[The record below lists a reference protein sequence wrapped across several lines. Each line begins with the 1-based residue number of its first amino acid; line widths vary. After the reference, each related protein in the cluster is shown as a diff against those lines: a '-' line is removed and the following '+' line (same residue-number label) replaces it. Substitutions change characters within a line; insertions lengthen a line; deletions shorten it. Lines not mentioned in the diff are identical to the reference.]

1 MSAMKKVITYG
12 TFDLLHQGHINIL
25 RRAKALGDFLIVGVT
40 SDAYDRYRGKLN
52 VRQPVTERIAAVRD
66 TGFADQII
74 IEEYEGQKIE
84 DIKKYDVDI
93 ITLGSDWT
101 GKVDY
106 LKKYCD
112 VVYLPRT
119 PNISSTLLR
128 TSGTIFRLGIMCDYP
143 FDEDSLDELKF
154 VSGVD
159 IDGIYA
165 PGQDIANI
173 CKKRSLHDFSKD
185 KDAFAEHVDI
195 VFVDSSAPHCGE
207 DIRAFLSAGKHVIA
221 MHSCSLPAAILRD
234 PNDLARQKGVS
245 FLASSPLASLTSY
258 TKLINIALSGA
269 IGTLRGVE
277 LSISDSHAPCE
288 TEHLIRRLAPI
299 SLLPVTQLIGHN
311 IQQYSSKVYGET
323 ESNMLGV
330 CDLQTKDGF
339 AHIKFT
345 RDTRT
350 ECRCVIQG
358 DKAYIKVPAPWWD
371 MDYFEI
377 RSGTGKI
384 KKFSWPMN
392 GKAIRYQLADFVKL
406 LSEGKTAEE
415 QMAAFLRLV
424 QLSENIFFN

>member
-1 MSAMKKVITYG
+1 MKKVITYG

-74 IEEYEGQKIE
+74 IEDYEGQKIE
-84 DIKKYDVDI
+84 DIKKYGVDV

-143 FDEDSLDELKF
+143 FDEDNLDELKF

-159 IDGIYA
+159 INGLYA
-165 PGQDIANI
+165 PGQDVSELCN
-173 CKKRSLHDFSKD
+173 KRSLRDFSSD
-185 KDAFAEHVDI
+185 RDAFIEHVDI
-195 VFVDSSAPHCGE
+195 VFIDSSAPHCGN
-207 DIRAFLSAGKHVIA
+207 DIRAFLNAGKHVIA
-221 MHSCSLPAAILRD
+221 IHSCSLSATELQSLD
-234 PNDLARQKGVS
+234 KLARHNGLS
-245 FLASSPLASLTSY
+245 FLAGSPLANLTSY

-277 LSISDSHAPCE
+277 LSISDPHAPDDMQ
-288 TEHLIRRLAPI
+288 LLLRRLAPT
-299 SLLPVTQLIGHN
+299 SLLPVTQLIGEN
-311 IQQYSSKVYGET
+311 IKHVSSQVYGEANG
-323 ESNMLGV
+323 NMLGV
-330 CDLQTKDGF
+330 CDVQTKDGF
-339 AHIKFT
+339 AHIKLT
-345 RDTRT
+345 RDSRT
-350 ECRCVIQG
+350 ECRCIIQG
-358 DKAYIKVPAPWWD
+358 DSAYIKVPAPWWD

-377 RSGTGKI
+377 RYASGKI

-392 GKAIRYQLADFVKL
+392 GKAIRYQLADVVK
-406 LSEGKTAEE
+406 GIIEE
-415 QMAAFLRLV
+415 KYNSSQMSMHLELARLAD
-424 QLSENIFFN
+424 NIFIS

>member
-1 MSAMKKVITYG
+1 MKKVITYG

-74 IEEYEGQKIE
+74 IEDYEGQKIE

-112 VVYLPRT
+112 VIYLPRT

-143 FDEDSLDELKF
+143 FDEDSLDELQF
-154 VSGVD
+154 VSGID
-159 IDGIYA
+159 INGIYA
-165 PGQDIANI
+165 PKQNIIDICN
-173 CKKRSLHDFSKD
+173 KRSLHNFSEDRK
-185 KDAFAEHVDI
+185 AFTEHIDI

-207 DIRAFLSAGKHVIA
+207 DIRTFLSAGKHVLA
-221 MHSCSLPAAILRD
+221 MHSCSLPAAVLKEL
-234 PNDLARQKGVS
+234 NELARQKGVS
-245 FLASSPLASLTSY
+245 FLAGTPLASLTSY

-277 LSISDSHAPCE
+277 LSISDPHAPCE
-288 TEHLIRRLAPI
+288 TELLIRRLAPI
-299 SLLPVTQLIGHN
+299 SLLPVTQLIGQN
-311 IQQYSSKVYGET
+311 IQQYSSQIYGEAK
-323 ESNMLGV
+323 SNILGV
-330 CDLQTKDGF
+330 CDLQTSDGF
-339 AHIKFT
+339 AHIKLT

-406 LSEGKTAEE
+406 LNEGKTAVP
-415 QMAAFLRLV
+415 QMRAFLRLV
-424 QLSENIFFN
+424 QLSESIFNQTI